1 MSANG
6 PSLWD
11 VAGLIHE
18 AMNNVPAVE
27 TITETLEEEIKEIA
41 ASSSSLGATE
51 SAPSIVAS
59 IAPTV
64 SNMSTALVRYFPFNP
79 LEMCGL
85 DEAPTSSY
93 FGYALGGLSILGG
106 TLGLYGL
113 NRLRA
118 DAQKLVSP
126 AVYAVAKDSQPALD
140 LIKANSK
147 NDVVLALLNQEEN
160 MRKLLTA
167 EATTKGTLAGI
178 AKMKPMA
185 QLAALQ
191 VALTPRVVEQQD
203 DLKEISSDASNAVV
217 GTQAVASSSTPAPA
231 VKLADTILTSDAGK
245 TVLAKIRRHAD
256 AVAVLEQMN
265 ELSLRSI
272 DKNAPKWAGNSQFMN
287 LNAQQLVTFLVGAA
301 AKCQQVITVEAPK
314 PATTTLK
321 I

>member
-1 MSANG
+1 MFKNHWEKTSA
-6 PSLWD
+6 L
-11 VAGLIHE
+11 
-18 AMNNVPAVE
+18 
-27 TITETLEEEIKEIA
+27 
-41 ASSSSLGATE
+41 
-51 SAPSIVAS
+51 
-59 IAPTV
+59 
-64 SNMSTALVRYFPFNP
+64 NP
-79 LEMCGL
+79 LSQSTIEQMIKL
-85 DEAPTSSY
+85 AYPDKTLVSY
-93 FGYALGGLSILGG
+93 ELLAGGCANLNYQIQFVEEKKPLILRVYLRDQHAVHREQKLAALLKSSILVPQIYHIGQFELYHFAIAEWMPG
-106 TLGLYGL
+106 ITLRELLLSDIPY
-113 NRLRA
+113 NI
-118 DAQKLVSP
+118 S
-126 AVYAVAKDSQPALD
+126 ALMHE
-140 LIKANSK
+140 
-147 NDVVLALLNQEEN
+147 VGV
-160 MRKLLTA
+160 
-167 EATTKGTLAGI
+167 TLAGI